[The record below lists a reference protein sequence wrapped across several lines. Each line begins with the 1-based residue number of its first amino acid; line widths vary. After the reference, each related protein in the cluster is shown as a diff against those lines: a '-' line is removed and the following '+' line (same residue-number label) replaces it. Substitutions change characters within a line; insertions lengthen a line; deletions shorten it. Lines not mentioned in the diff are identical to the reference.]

1 MRQPRCTAPPA
12 WPIARRSARCGAAPA
27 QGDGL
32 VGVAA
37 LVQVCA
43 TLPDNFI
50 AFEYPTGDPDWWYDI
65 VDGLPGPI
73 VQDSYIDVWDTPG
86 IGVTFNEKARGYLP
100 DSDRDFFD

>member
-1 MRQPRCTAPPA
+1 MGNGAGNVVMRQTRVKLHRVGKGVRFGRRAIGKPVCYLDCGEIAYDYPA
-12 WPIARRSARCGAAPA
+12 GRP
-27 QGDGL
+27 
-32 VGVAA
+32 
-37 LVQVCA
+37 
-43 TLPDNFI
+43 
-50 AFEYPTGDPDWWYDI
+50 EWWYDI